1 MPGVAPGMRQLK
13 YKDNINMNVM
23 DMKCGNVIFAKT
35 KKIASMSFK
44 VFLGL
49 ALFVGLVSGKP
60 GDKAVMLKGSVV
72 DENGRGIAGVVVNNG
87 REFCRTD
94 RHGAWQLLTDS
105 VQSKFVAISTPR
117 DYQLPQTDGIPTG
130 FYVPIGEAFARRSR
144 VDFTLHR
151 RDSVSDRFHYIAVS
165 DPQILN
171 QHDMKRWRGETV
183 ADIMHTAAKLAKTGE
198 VVGMTLGDV
207 VFDNM
212 NIYRQYVQS
221 IKNRRM
227 TFFQCIGNHDF
238 QKAYADLHNSEPGAA
253 EYAEK
258 MYGRFFGPVNYSF
271 NIGRCHVVTMKNINY
286 RGNCKYEEEITDEDL
301 RWLER
306 DLSYVGKDVM
316 VILNMH
322 APAWNS
328 MEPIDNILNAARLAE
343 ILAPWKCHVFAGHT
357 HFFENVEVTPQLYQH
372 NIAAACGAWWTSD
385 LNRDGAPNG
394 YMVATVDGTDMT
406 WQYKATNVKKP
417 YQMRVYKPGEFRTQK
432 DFVVANVWEWDPH
445 CRVVWYEDGKYK
457 GRMQQFTDNDE
468 AFLLTKPRPQQT
480 AKTQH
485 LFRARPSSKKY
496 RTIRIVFTN
505 RFNQNYT
512 YTIVNRNNR
521 PFLLD

>member
-1 MPGVAPGMRQLK
+1 MHINIYAIIMKNR
-13 YKDNINMNVM
+13 KD
-23 DMKCGNVIFAKT
+23 IFAKT
-35 KKIASMSFK
+35 KNIALMSFR

-49 ALFVGLVSGKP
+49 IFFVGLVSGKP
-60 GDKAVMLKGSVV
+60 ADRALTLKGVVV
-72 DENGRGIAGVVVNNG
+72 DEKGHGIAGVVVNNG

-94 RHGAWQLLTDS
+94 RHGAWQLATDTT
-105 VQSKFVAISTPR
+105 VSKFVAISTPR
-117 DYQLPQTDGIPTG
+117 EYKLPETNSIASG
-130 FYVPIGEAFARRSR
+130 FYVPIGKAVAERGH
-144 VDFTLHR
+144 VDFTLQHR
-151 RDSVSDRFHYIAVS
+151 DTITDKFHYIAIS

-171 QHDMKRWRGETV
+171 AHDMKRWRNETV
-183 ADIMHTAAKLAKTGE
+183 VSIMHTAAQLRKTGE
-198 VVGMTLGDV
+198 VVGMTLGDI

-212 NIYRQYVQS
+212 AIYPQYVQS

-238 QKAYADLHNSEPGAA
+238 QKAYADLHNSSVGAA

-258 MYGRFFGPVNYSF
+258 MYGKYFGPVNYSF
-271 NIGRCHVVTMKNINY
+271 NIGRCHIVTIKNINY
-286 RGNCKYEEEITDEDL
+286 RGNCKYEEEITEEDL

-306 DLSYVGKDVM
+306 DLSYVPKDVM

-328 MEPIDNILNAARLAE
+328 MEPIDNILNAKRLAE
-343 ILAPWKCHVFAGHT
+343 ILAPYSCHVFAGHT

-372 NIAAACGAWWTSD
+372 NIAAACGAWWTSN
-385 LNRDGAPNG
+385 LNRDGSPNG
-394 YMVATVDGTDMT
+394 YMVATVDGTNMK
-406 WQYKATNVKKP
+406 WQYKATNSKSV
-417 YQMRVYKPGEFRTQK
+417 YQMHVYKPSEFRSQK
-432 DFVVANVWEWDPH
+432 DYVVANVWEWDPH

-468 AFLLTKPRPQQT
+468 AFLLTKPRPHQL

-496 RTIRIVFTN
+496 RTIKVIFIN
-505 RFNQNYT
+505 SFNQTYT

-521 PFLLD
+521 PFLLE

>member
-1 MPGVAPGMRQLK
+1 MK
-13 YKDNINMNVM
+13 HNV
-23 DMKCGNVIFAKT
+23 GIFVKT
-35 KKIASMSFK
+35 KQMVLMSFR

-49 ALFVGLVSGKP
+49 VLFVGLVSGRP
-60 GDKAVMLKGSVV
+60 ADRTFVLKGSVV
-72 DENGRGIAGVVVNNG
+72 DGEGKGIAGVVVNNG

-94 RHGAWQLLTDS
+94 KHGAWQLATDTA
-105 VQSKFVAISTPR
+105 VSKFVEISTPR
-117 DYQLPQTDGIPTG
+117 EYRLPASDGIASG
-130 FYVPIGEAFARRSR
+130 FYVPVGEAVANRNR
-144 VDFTLHR
+144 VNFVLHR
-151 RDSVSDRFHYIAVS
+151 RDTVVNKFHYIAIS

-171 QHDMKRWRGETV
+171 AHDMKRWRTETV
-183 ADIMHTAAKLAKTGE
+183 ASIMHTAASLRKTGE
-198 VVGMTLGDV
+198 VIGMTLGDV

-212 NIYRQYVQS
+212 AIYPEYRQS
-221 IKNRRM
+221 LRNHRM

-238 QKAYADLHNSEPGAA
+238 QKAYADLHNSEPGVPS
-253 EYAEK
+253 YAER
-258 MYGRFFGPVNYSF
+258 MFGHYFGPVNYSF
-271 NIGRCHVVTMKNINY
+271 NIGQCHVVTLKNINY

-306 DLSYVGKDVM
+306 DLSYVPKDVM

-322 APAWNS
+322 APGWNS
-328 MEPIDNILNAARLAE
+328 MEPIDNILNAHRLAE
-343 ILAPWKCHVFAGHT
+343 ILAPWECHVFAGHT
-357 HFFENVEVTPQLYQH
+357 HFFENVEVTPRLYQH
-372 NIAAACGAWWTSD
+372 NIAAACGAWWTSR

-394 YMVATVDGTDMT
+394 YMVATVDGTSMS
-406 WQYKATNVKKP
+406 WQYRATNAKTV

-432 DFVVANVWEWDPH
+432 DYVVANVWEWDPH

-468 AFLLTKPRPQQT
+468 AFLLTKPRPHQL

-496 RTIRIVFTN
+496 RTIKVIFIN
-505 RFNQNYT
+505 RFNQTYT

-521 PFLLD
+521 PFLLDK